1 MRGNRLWTLLA
12 ISIALHM
19 VVFALLRDWVIWER
33 IPRLERGTFSSR
45 EIPAVYDSSG
55 NMVQPAETL
64 YQVRSKM
71 EPFVDTQPP
80 ALADPDSDPE
90 EADPPLPGKLQPGD
104 ELSGLITKS
113 DRSPASFFGMQ
124 PQGRHIVFL
133 VDISGSMLQ
142 RENGERRLDIVFREI
157 KQLVAKLPDKS
168 TFNVVLFAENA
179 QAFSS
184 RLVPSTFN
192 QKAAL
197 FRFLNQENDCGS
209 GTNLNTGLTVA
220 MGMKP
225 DTILLVT
232 DGEANQSPDVVAAEA
247 GYLMQ
252 KANKL
257 ISIQAVGLCLKPDS
271 RAENLLKRLARES
284 GGSYTLWT
292 PPAKT

>member
-1 MRGNRLWTLLA
+1 MRWNRLWTLLT
-12 ISIALHM
+12 ISIALH
-19 VVFALLRDWVIWER
+19 VVVLALLRDWVILER
-33 IPRLERGTFSSR
+33 VPRLERGNFSSQ
-45 EIPAVYDSSG
+45 EFPTVYDAKG
-55 NMVQPAETL
+55 KVVQAAETL
-64 YQVRSKM
+64 YQVRSKT

-80 ALADPDSDPE
+80 SLAETDSE
-90 EADPPLPGKLQPGD
+90 EAETPALPGKLEPGD
-104 ELSGLITKS
+104 ELSRFIAKS
-113 DRSPASFFGMQ
+113 DRTPVSFFGMQ

-133 VDISGSMLQ
+133 IDISGSMLQ

-157 KQLVAKLPDKS
+157 KQLIAKLPDKS

-232 DGEANQSPDVVAAEA
+232 DGEANQSPDVVVAEA

-271 RAENLLKRLARES
+271 RAETLLKRLARES